1 MSRKFF
7 YNILKI
13 VITTLSL
20 LYIYKSSIG
29 NFKIIFDKINL
40 DYYLII
46 CLIFIRF
53 FQQLI
58 ASHRLFSLLKLIS
71 KYNSNFIEWSR
82 IYFSTAL
89 VYLTPI
95 IGAGHLMRA
104 YEMKNRHFSYKEYVS
119 LQFIIFSWG
128 ILIESALIF
137 LICFFNKQIDNYI
150 LALFFIIMI
159 CFLPTVSK
167 SIINILFGY
176 IKKINVY
183 NFLNK
188 VKLNIDKTITIT
200 SNTINTK
207 NFIVYSLYTLCLFC
221 LEFLMYYLILSYVFI
236 IIDIKI
242 ILLIFILNFFIR
254 KIPLVNNIPGLKE
267 VINGLFVQQLGFIF
281 FEGVL
286 FLITFRVLN
295 LLSLIMNNLFF
306 FLIKK

>member
-1 MSRKFF
+1 MSRKLL

-13 VITTLSL
+13 VITILSL

-29 NFKIIFDKINL
+29 NFKLIFDKINL
-40 DYYLII
+40 NYYLII
-46 CLIFIRF
+46 CLILIRF
-53 FQQLI
+53 LQQLI
-58 ASHRLFSLLKLIS
+58 ASIRLFSLLKLIS

-104 YEMKNRHFSYKEYVS
+104 YEMKNRYFSYKEYVS

-137 LICFFNKQIDNYI
+137 LICFFNKQIDNHI
-150 LALFFIIMI
+150 LALFLIIMI
-159 CFLPTVSK
+159 FFLPTVSK
-167 SIINILFGY
+167 SIIDILLGY

-188 VKLNIDKTITIT
+188 VKLNIDKTIAIT

-221 LEFLMYYLILSYVFI
+221 LEFLMYYLILSYVFMI
-236 IIDIKI
+236 MGIKI

-267 VINGLFVQQLGFIF
+267 VINGLFVQQLGLIF

-286 FLITFRVLN
+286 FLITFRALN